1 MSRITKAVGA
11 LLIAAALFTAGVL
24 YAVHNAEI
32 TWGQG
37 ANTTMTIYLHG
48 FSWDFPAYNAC
59 EHDEAFMG

>member
-1 MSRITKAVGA
+1 MNRIIKAVGA
-11 LLIAAALFTAGVL
+11 LLIAAAIFTAGVL
-24 YAVHNAEI
+24 YTVYNAEI

-59 EHDEAFMG
+59 EHEVEYYG